1 MLSRFSSCAEH
12 STENDWM
19 TDISNVR
26 KPDWMLQAFKG
37 GEEKKE
43 TYWIKGKDGRMEW
56 QQRGISKGRKRKK
69 MFWTETQQHNACR
82 CSSGGEEDYYEKED
96 EVRKT

>member
-1 MLSRFSSCAEH
+1 MSGSQTGCCRYSSE
-12 STENDWM
+12 
-19 TDISNVR
+19 
-26 KPDWMLQAFKG
+26 

-56 QQRGISKGRKRKK
+56 QQRGILKGRKRKK
-69 MFWTETQQHNACR
+69 IFLDRNAATQR
-82 CSSGGEEDYYEKED
+82 RLLLVGGKEDYEKEH